1 MKSSY
6 SDQLAALGL
15 SPEVVARHLM
25 ANDMQKFSNRESEAY
40 GRQDSDEERSND

>member
-1 MKSSY
+1 MSNY

-40 GRQDSDEERSND
+40 GRQDLDEGQDHE